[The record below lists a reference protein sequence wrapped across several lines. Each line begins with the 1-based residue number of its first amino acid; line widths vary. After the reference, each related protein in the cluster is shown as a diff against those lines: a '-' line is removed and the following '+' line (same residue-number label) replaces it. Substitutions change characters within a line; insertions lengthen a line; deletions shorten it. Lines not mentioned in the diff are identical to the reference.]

1 MGHVLAKHQV
11 QVAPAMPSAA
21 LVLPGLDGTFY
32 QAEAPASSPLAHQ
45 SITPR
50 GIPGN
55 PAIPWRHGT

>member
-1 MGHVLAKHQV
+1 
-11 QVAPAMPSAA
+11 MPSAA